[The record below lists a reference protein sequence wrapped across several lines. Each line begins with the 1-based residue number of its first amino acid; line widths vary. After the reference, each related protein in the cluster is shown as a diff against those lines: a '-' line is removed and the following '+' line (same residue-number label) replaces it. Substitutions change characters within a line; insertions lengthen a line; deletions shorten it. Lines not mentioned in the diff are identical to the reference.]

1 MLADLKL
8 SSLENAKLARRSKN
22 LPQTLK
28 HVNRK
33 PQNYLF
39 VWGYPQN
46 YNQLRMDSI
55 FLM

>member
-8 SSLENAKLARRSKN
+8 SSLENAKLAERSKN
-22 LPQTLK
+22 LPWTLK
-28 HVNRK
+28 HVSRK
-33 PQNYLF
+33 PQSYLF